1 MAKKA
6 ILVHEYVARIP
17 VLTWTR
23 LLAMS
28 EARETSVNREIT
40 NAIDAA
46 LIEYTAEIAEDF
58 GVAESDQVVEN

>member
-1 MAKKA
+1 
-6 ILVHEYVARIP
+6 
-17 VLTWTR
+17 
-23 LLAMS
+23 MS

-46 LIEYTAEIAEDF
+46 WIEYTAEIAEDF